1 MMLRKIVNSDKK
13 NVVVVN
19 FKLVMKYMMNMKMI
33 GMMRLRGK
41 LLRVWVIKYELSL
54 YKLDVCFLFSM
65 VCFSGNVKIVV
76 KRGNMF

>member
-41 LLRVWVIKYELSL
+41 LLRV
-54 YKLDVCFLFSM
+54 
-65 VCFSGNVKIVV
+65 
-76 KRGNMF
+76 